1 MRDDGAVVYING
13 TEVARPNMPAGTIT
27 NSTQPS
33 SIAYGASEFTF
44 FGFAVSPGV
53 LQTGTNVIAVQV
65 HNHSVN
71 SSDIS
76 FDLRLIAG

>member
-1 MRDDGAVVYING
+1 MPRNGLVSYYRHTFTVNDPASISSLFVEVVRDDGAVVYING

-44 FGFAVSPGV
+44 FGLF
-53 LQTGTNVIAVQV
+53 
-65 HNHSVN
+65 
-71 SSDIS
+71 
-76 FDLRLIAG
+76 R